1 MKLSKNKKKKISA
14 IDEKIAKIEAN
25 LDSLKEGTDE
35 FDKTLKSLNLLKES
49 RKADDEQKLNKKK
62 SRRETGKQV
71 ADVMLRAGEIAGGI
85 GLGLA
90 IYSFDSTGNCS
101 TSKIANFV
109 QQNTLKKFLK

>member
-1 MKLSKNKKKKISA
+1 MKLSKKAKKINA
-14 IDEKIAKIEAN
+14 IDEKIAEIEAK
-25 LDSLKEGTDE
+25 LKDLKEGTDE

-101 TSKIANFV
+101 TSKIANFI